1 MPGCQIEAA
10 LLDFGGVIAEEG
22 FAGGVKALAAR
33 HGHEPHALWQA
44 GLKAVWDSGYVFG
57 RADEA
62 AFWALFKERTGIEGD
77 SGIWREEILSRF
89 VLRPWML
96 ELADRLHG
104 LGVRTAILSD
114 QTDWLSLMDERHGFF
129 KHFDKV
135 YNSYNYAMSK
145 LEPRFFLMALE
156 DLGVRPER
164 ALFVDDNAGN
174 VARARELGLTAILY
188 EDRAGFEREFRAVC
202 PEALGDS
209 PA

>member
-1 MPGCQIEAA
+1 
-10 LLDFGGVIAEEG
+10 
-22 FAGGVKALAAR
+22 
-33 HGHEPHALWQA
+33 WQA

-77 SGIWREEILSRF
+77 SDRWREDILSRF

-96 ELADRLHG
+96 DLSDRLRG

-129 KHFDKV
+129 RHFDKV
-135 YNSYNYAMSK
+135 YNSYNHAMSK

-156 DLGVRPER
+156 GLGVRPER
-164 ALFVDDNAGN
+164 ALFVDDNSGN
-174 VARARELGLTAILY
+174 VARARELGLKAILY
-188 EDRAGFEREFRAVC
+188 ETRAGFERELRAIC
-202 PEALGDS
+202 PEALG
-209 PA
+209 